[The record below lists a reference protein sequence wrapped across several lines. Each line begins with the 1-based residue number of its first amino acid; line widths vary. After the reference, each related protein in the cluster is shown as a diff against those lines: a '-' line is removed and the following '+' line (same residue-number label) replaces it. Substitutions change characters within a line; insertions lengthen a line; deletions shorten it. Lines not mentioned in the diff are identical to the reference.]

1 MEGEARR
8 ALPGLYKKY
17 GITDEGKGPPK
28 PKKTKRWT
36 QTWIKGFLDRFK
48 RKKKEKRM
56 TLPTGVRTPEQ
67 IRELRDIMGLPK
79 KKKPTTI
86 TGVRG

>member
-17 GITDEGKGPPK
+17 GITDEGEGPPK
-28 PKKTKRWT
+28 RKKKKSWT
-36 QTWIKGFLDRFK
+36 RTWIKGFLDRFK
-48 RKKKEKRM
+48 RKKKEKGM
-56 TLPTGVRTPEQ
+56 TLPSGVRTPEQ
-67 IRELRDIMGLPK
+67 IRELQEIMGRK
-79 KKKPTTI
+79 KKRPTTI